1 MDKYDIRN
9 YTPDELKEIVGYPNA
24 NGDDLETLIIEQ
36 LKIYMYNRSPSG
48 IQMFQF
54 LKDIYT
60 HFYDAYGENEDSDDD
75 FVNTISELEEVDFDA
90 IEAERRKVE
99 NNNMRNE
106 TPRDAEGNEIDVYDV
121 SKYSNKELYDLLDLP
136 LNANGEPMQGE
147 LEAKL
152 IQQLQLYK
160 NIQTGQGQKMFQFY
174 NDIYK
179 HFFDS
184 GEISDEDWTDNP
196 EVEKTDNDQLFQ
208 DQTEVNKDSN
218 KDTKGNV
225 EYTKELD
232 YTKGKINP
240 ILKETYKRTIS
251 IDSQYRDTEYPSA
264 TNFTLNFTETLKDV
278 VSMKLYAVQIP
289 VTWYT
294 ISNNYGSNYFF
305 LKPIQNTSS
314 DPMYNTE
321 AIFDNPNHEYEIKID
336 PGNYTQATLAAE
348 IQTKISELPSKYTD
362 VSFGNT
368 KYEYTASNAMSKFTL
383 DIQKVYN
390 ESYYEMTIS
399 GELLKNALGFHNTK
413 ISTYGIISNK
423 YSQLSESIELSG
435 VERNITIIQYLPTQE
450 YQTYDETNSQ
460 ILDEINITLPAMET
474 QKYTAL
480 ISKTVSY
487 IQSDSKILE
496 CNITLIKVS
505 ESEYYYLWEIQLN
518 RYETSNVPNAKMV
531 LKFDTPVNA
540 AEENPLGIWN
550 FPSYTN
556 EMSSYE
562 GINEITPDPDTGTVT
577 IDEGST
583 ITFSPRHNE
592 NGGVYSGSS
601 NNDIV
606 ITIPIK
612 TYDTQLNMYTSINY
626 TPLTLITTIND
637 EIEKHPILAGT
648 EFAIISNKVNI
659 KFNINKI
666 YTTKD
671 YRIVFY
677 DIYSFAKCTNAASSY
692 RNATADTTLGYILGF
707 KELAEYE
714 LTSNSIE
721 GEYFRNPDS
730 LTATGSKYT
739 YSDITNNEGNII
751 NTTISL
757 TGDAVL
763 SVFLYNYFMIILDD
777 FNQNHLNDGLV
788 TVAKRDTS
796 VTLPNYANRKN
807 YRACDAV
814 TGEIATS
821 ESSSTTFPTQGLTQK
836 QVYSVEQIL
845 AEQSRSRDLVNS
857 GPFIKDMF
865 ALLPVK
871 ASGATPGTIYVE
883 FGGTLQQQ
891 ERVYFGPV
899 NIRRIAIKLI
909 NDKGDVVDLNGA
921 NWSFQLVCEQLY
933 QRGK

>member
-36 LKIYMYNRSPSG
+36 LQIYMYNRSPSG
-48 IQMFQF
+48 ILMFQF

-75 FVNTISELEEVDFDA
+75 FVHTITELEDVDFDA

-99 NNNMRNE
+99 NNNVRNE

-136 LNANGEPMQGE
+136 LNANGEPTQGE

-152 IQQLQLYK
+152 IQQLQLYQ
-160 NIQTGQGQKMFQFY
+160 NIQAGQGQKMFQFY

-208 DQTEVNKDSN
+208 DQTEVKKDST
-218 KDTKGNV
+218 KDTKGNI

-251 IDSQYRDTEYPSA
+251 IDSQYRDAEYPSA

-305 LKPIQNTSS
+305 LNPIQNTSS

-321 AIFDNPNHEYEIKID
+321 AIFDNPNHEYEVIID

-399 GELLKNALGFHNTK
+399 GESLKNALGFHSTK
-413 ISTYGIISNK
+413 ISTHGIISNEFTTFVEK
-423 YSQLSESIELSG
+423 TVSG
-435 VERNITIIQYLPTQE
+435 NITIIQYLPTEE
-450 YQTYDETNSQ
+450 YPMYDETHSQ
-460 ILDEINITLPAMET
+460 IYDEISIELSPTGSPLKDNIINLIPKVET
-474 QKYTAL
+474 IIRSDSRISEFKITTIDESKGND
-480 ISKTVSY
+480 ISKY
-487 IQSDSKILE
+487 F
-496 CNITLIKVS
+496 
-505 ESEYYYLWEIQLN
+505 LWEIQLN
-518 RYETSNVPNAKMV
+518 RYETSNIPNGKLL
-531 LKFDTPVNA
+531 LKFGASSNQF
-540 AEENPLGIWN
+540 N
-550 FPSYTN
+550 FPSLKN
-556 EMSSYE
+556 EMSNYT
-562 GINEITPDPDTGTVT
+562 GINDVTTDTDIT

-583 ITFSPRHNE
+583 IIFSPRQNE

-606 ITIPIK
+606 ITIPIN
-612 TYDTQLNMYTSINY
+612 TYN
-626 TPLTLITTIND
+626 TPLQLITTIND
-637 EIEKHPILAGT
+637 EIEKQPILAGT
-648 EFAIISNKVNI
+648 EFTIISNKVNI

-721 GEYFRNPDS
+721 GEYFKNPDS

-891 ERVYFGPV
+891 ERIYFGPV

-933 QRGK
+933 QRGI

>member
-1 MDKYDIRN
+1 M
-9 YTPDELKEIVGYPNA
+9 V
-24 NGDDLETLIIEQ
+24 Q
-36 LKIYMYNRSPSG
+36 
-48 IQMFQF
+48 
-54 LKDIYT
+54 
-60 HFYDAYGENEDSDDD
+60 
-75 FVNTISELEEVDFDA
+75 
-90 IEAERRKVE
+90 
-99 NNNMRNE
+99 
-106 TPRDAEGNEIDVYDV
+106 
-121 SKYSNKELYDLLDLP
+121 
-136 LNANGEPMQGE
+136 
-147 LEAKL
+147 
-152 IQQLQLYK
+152 

-196 EVEKTDNDQLFQ
+196 EVEKTDNDKLFQ
-208 DQTEVNKDSN
+208 DQTEVKKDST

-321 AIFDNPNHEYEIKID
+321 AIFDNPNHEYEVRID

-399 GELLKNALGFHNTK
+399 GESLKNALGFHSTK
-413 ISTYGIISNK
+413 ISTHGIISNEFTSFNNK
-423 YSQLSESIELSG
+423 TISG
-435 VERNITIIQYLPTQE
+435 NITILQYLPTEE
-450 YQTYDETNSQ
+450 YQTYDETHSQ
-460 ILDEINITLPAMET
+460 IYDEISIELAPTGSPLKDNIIDLIPEVEAIIRSDSRISEFKITTIDES
-474 QKYTAL
+474 KENE
-480 ISKTVSY
+480 ISKY
-487 IQSDSKILE
+487 F
-496 CNITLIKVS
+496 
-505 ESEYYYLWEIQLN
+505 LWEIQLN
-518 RYETSNVPNAKMV
+518 RYETSNIPNAKLL
-531 LKFDTPVNA
+531 LKF
-540 AEENPLGIWN
+540 EESSDEFG
-550 FPSYTN
+550 FPSLEN
-556 EMSSYE
+556 EMSNYV
-562 GINEITPDPDTGTVT
+562 GINDITTDTDAST
-577 IDEGST
+577 ITITEAST
-583 ITFSPRHNE
+583 ITFSPRQNE

-606 ITIPIK
+606 INIPGN
-612 TYDTQLNMYTSINY
+612 TYAPSD
-626 TPLTLITTIND
+626 LITTINT
-637 EIEKHPILAGT
+637 EIEKQPILAGT
-648 EFAIISNKVNI
+648 EFTILSNKVNI

-721 GEYFRNPDS
+721 GEYFKNPDS

-891 ERVYFGPV
+891 ERIYFGPV

>member
-9 YTPDELKEIVGYPNA
+9 YTPDELKEIVGYPNT

-36 LKIYMYNRSPSG
+36 LQIYMYNRSPSG

-75 FVNTISELEEVDFDA
+75 FVHTITELEDVDFDA

-99 NNNMRNE
+99 NNNVQNE

-136 LNANGEPMQGE
+136 LNANGEPTQGE

-152 IQQLQLYK
+152 IQQLQLYQ
-160 NIQTGQGQKMFQFY
+160 NIQTEQGQKMFQFY

-184 GEISDEDWTDNP
+184 GEISDEDWMDNP

-208 DQTEVNKDSN
+208 DQTEVKKDST
-218 KDTKGNV
+218 KDTKGNI

-251 IDSQYRDTEYPSA
+251 IDSQYRDAEYPSA

-348 IQTKISELPSKYTD
+348 IQTKISELPNKYTD

-368 KYEYTASNAMSKFTL
+368 KYEYTTSNAMSKFTF

-390 ESYYEMTIS
+390 ESYYEMIIS
-399 GELLKNALGFHNTK
+399 GESLKTALGFHDTK
-413 ISTYGIISNK
+413 ISTHGLFSNK
-423 YSQLSESIELSG
+423 YSQLSNNITLTG

-450 YQTYDETNSQ
+450 YPTYDETNSQ
-460 ILDEINITLPAMET
+460 ILDQINVTLPEIATQEYET
-474 QKYTAL
+474 L
-480 ISKTVSY
+480 ISRTESI
-487 IQSDSKILE
+487 IQSNSKILE
-496 CNITLIKVS
+496 CKITLTKDQEGS
-505 ESEYYYLWEIQLN
+505 SYYLWEIQLN
-518 RYETSNVPNAKMV
+518 RYETSNVANAKMV
-531 LKFDTPVNA
+531 LKFD
-540 AEENPLGIWN
+540 PLQNGESPLSKWN
-550 FPSYTN
+550 FPSYIN
-556 EMSSYE
+556 EMSSYK
-562 GINEITPDPDTGTVT
+562 GIYNITTGTVT
-577 IDEGST
+577 IDESNT
-583 ITFSPRHNE
+583 ITFSPRQNDK
-592 NGGVYSGSS
+592 GGVYSGSS

-606 ITIPIK
+606 INIPKK
-612 TYDTQLNMYTSINY
+612 TYNTLSDLIDVIN
-626 TPLTLITTIND
+626 T
-637 EIEKHPILAGT
+637 EIEQHPMLTGT
-648 EFAIISNKVNI
+648 EFTINNATNRLNI
-659 KFNINKI
+659 NFNINKI

-721 GEYFRNPDS
+721 GEYFKNPDS

-891 ERVYFGPV
+891 ERIYFGPV